1 MKREKAIKFINA
13 IKDLRETLTDEVA
26 LNYITL
32 YPKWKTETTY
42 EVNDRVAYNEKLYKV
57 LTAHTSQSDWTP
69 DVALTLFE
77 PIDAINQGTLE
88 NPIVA
93 AVGMT
98 YFKDK
103 YYLDE
108 TDGKIYLCIRD
119 DSNGN
124 GTALYYMPSALAGVY
139 FELAE

>member
-1 MKREKAIKFINA
+1 MKKSKVYAFFDAVKKI
-13 IKDLRETLTDEVA
+13 RETLTDEVA
-26 LNYITL
+26 LDNIAF
-32 YPKWKTETTY
+32 YPDW
-42 EVNDRVAYNEKLYKV
+42 EVGMVLSVGNRVEHEGKLYKV
-57 LTAHTSQSDWTP
+57 VQAHTAQADWQP
-69 DVALTLFE
+69 DLLPSLFE
-77 PIDAINQGTLE
+77 PIDIVNEGSLE

-93 AVGMT
+93 AIGMT

-108 TDGKIYLCIRD
+108 TDGKVYLCNRD

-124 GTALYYMPSALAGVY
+124 GTTLSFMPSALVGHY

>member
-1 MKREKAIKFINA
+1 MKRSKIYAFFNA
-13 IKDLRETLTDEVA
+13 VKKVRTTLSDDMA
-26 LNYITL
+26 LENIAL
-32 YPKWKTETTY
+32 YPDW
-42 EVNDRVAYNEKLYKV
+42 EVGKNLTVGDRIEHNGKLYKV
-57 LTAHTSQSDWTP
+57 ITEHTTQETWAP

-77 PIDAINQGTLE
+77 PIDIVNEGTLE
-88 NPIVA
+88 KPIVA

-108 TDGKIYLCIRD
+108 TDGKIYLCTRD

-124 GTALYYMPSALAGVY
+124 GTVLYYMPSALVGTY
-139 FELAE
+139 FEVI